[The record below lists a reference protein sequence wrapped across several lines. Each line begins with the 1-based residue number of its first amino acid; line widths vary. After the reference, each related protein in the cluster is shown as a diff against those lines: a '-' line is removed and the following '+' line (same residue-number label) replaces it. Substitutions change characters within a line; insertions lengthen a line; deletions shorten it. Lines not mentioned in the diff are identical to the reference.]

1 MVAAVTS
8 VLILWENTIVN
19 VRTQSCSYH
28 LITKVVMVILIAYN
42 NSTADM
48 ILLGKELELLR
59 AVYQGLASLANLLG
73 FRNSN
78 FHVIFMFFMAVADTL
93 SR

>member
-1 MVAAVTS
+1 MAAVTS

-28 LITKVVMVILIAYN
+28 LITKLVMVILIGYN

-73 FRNSN
+73 CRNSN
-78 FHVIFMFFMAVADTL
+78 FHVIFMFFMPVADTL